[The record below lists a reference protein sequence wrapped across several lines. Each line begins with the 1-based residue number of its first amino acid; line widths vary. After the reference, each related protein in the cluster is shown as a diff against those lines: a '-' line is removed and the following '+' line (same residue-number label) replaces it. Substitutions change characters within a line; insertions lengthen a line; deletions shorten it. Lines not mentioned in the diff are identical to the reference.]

1 MKFSSVGLSL
11 VEKSEGFR
19 ANAYLD
25 TGGVPTIA
33 YGHTRGVKLG
43 DTCTRDQARAWLAE
57 DVCDSEQAVG
67 DLVHVAL
74 NQNQFDAL
82 VDFVFNLGRHH
93 LENSSL
99 LKLLNR
105 GMYGAAAKQF
115 ALWIYDAGHK
125 QPGLVLR
132 REAERQLFESMPL

>member
-1 MKFSSVGLSL
+1 MKFSHVGLSL
-11 VEKSEGFR
+11 VEKSEGLR
-19 ANAYLD
+19 TAAYPD
-25 TGGVPTIA
+25 TGNVPTIGF
-33 YGHTRGVKLG
+33 GHTHGVKLG
-43 DTCTRDQARAWLAE
+43 DTCTREQALAWLAE
-57 DVCDSEQAVG
+57 DVCESEQAVG

-93 LENSSL
+93 FENSSL

-125 QPGLVLR
+125 QPGLVIR
-132 REAERQLFESMPL
+132 RAAERQLFESMPL